1 MALQAAWTEAAEGR
15 LPASEQAKLWALREV
30 LGELGESTTQYDWM
44 SKQVHVMGKGGAKGD
59 HPGRAAVKKFFDRVD
74 LVGPNWYPGV
84 QQTPRTGRPVELTSN
99 KRAIISRSMMAAKK
113 KGPVARLRPGARI
126 VPAGRH
132 ERLDA

>member
-30 LGELGESTTQYDWM
+30 LGKLGESTTQYDWM

-74 LVGPNWYPGV
+74 QASTRFIPEYYNSITRV
-84 QQTPRTGRPVELTSN
+84 RPV
-99 KRAIISRSMMAAKK
+99 
-113 KGPVARLRPGARI
+113 
-126 VPAGRH
+126 
-132 ERLDA
+132 